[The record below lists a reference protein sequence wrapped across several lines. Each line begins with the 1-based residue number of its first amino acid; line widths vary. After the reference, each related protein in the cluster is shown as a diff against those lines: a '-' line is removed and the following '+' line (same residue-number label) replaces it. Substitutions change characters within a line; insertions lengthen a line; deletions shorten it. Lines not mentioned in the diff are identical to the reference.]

1 VSLGDNWI
9 AEVRATVG
17 RDGAVRAMDKR
28 YYCADLLRYIGWEV
42 TVLLPVDEG
51 APAQVW
57 SNQHYLCSPNLIQ
70 DTGFLDHE
78 AALAIVVEYRA
89 KREALRQQE
98 EERRASIIRGQ
109 AEALLKLID
118 DRAGK
123 ARDFRRILGVVEVE
137 TLKRAIKRLARGAGL
152 FGVKPIKDAE
162 QESVVAADPGIEQ
175 IEAIFKHLHAVF
187 WGRVHHE
194 APAVD
199 DGEPNP
205 PADGAHRL
213 SGGAK

>member
-1 VSLGDNWI
+1 MSLGDNWI
-9 AEVRATVG
+9 AEVRAKVG
-17 RDGAVRAMDKR
+17 CDGTVRAMDKR

-70 DTGFLDHE
+70 DTGFFDHE
-78 AALAIVVEYRA
+78 GAMASVIEYRA
-89 KREALRQQE
+89 KRAEFRQLE
-98 EERRASIIRGQ
+98 EDRRASIIRGQ

-123 ARDFRRILGVVEVE
+123 AREFPRVIGVLEFE

-152 FGVKPIKDAE
+152 LGIETVKDAE
-162 QESVVAADPGIEQ
+162 QESVVTADPGIEQ

-187 WGRVHHE
+187 WGRVHHQ
-194 APAVD
+194 APAAD

-205 PADGAHRL
+205 PADGVHRL